1 MAFTSLSN
9 TLIQVGKAV
18 KKEIFQVIKDNFDD
32 HETRINNVE
41 AGTISL
47 NLFNGVVKPTSNF
60 LHKGIAYYYISGNA
74 IVTEAF
80 IQIFEK
86 DSFTG
91 TLEIDILKSS
101 TDNDDDNFVS
111 IFTTKPSINFA
122 TAADFDESINQ
133 VLGSGAS
140 LASGD
145 ILRLDI
151 TAMPTKGSFPQNEV
165 YPRFNI
171 KCYGA

>member
-1 MAFTSLSN
+1 MAFTSLSS
-9 TLIQVGKAV
+9 TLIQVGKAL

-41 AGTISL
+41 AGTIAL
-47 NLFNGVVKPTSNF
+47 NVFNGVIKPTSNF
-60 LHKGIAYYYISGNA
+60 SHKGVAYFHVSGSA
-74 IVTEAF
+74 IIQEAF
-80 IQIFEK
+80 IQIYEV

-101 TDNDDDNFVS
+101 TDNDDANFSS
-111 IFTTKPSINFA
+111 IFTTKPSISFA
-122 TAADFDESINQ
+122 SAADFDESVNQ

-140 LASGD
+140 LSSGD

-151 TAMPTKGSFPQNEV
+151 TAMPTKGTSPQNEV